1 MDVKELKDEIKKLN
15 QNLID
20 YSEND
25 FGSNLQRDWL
35 IETKSKLE
43 GIKQT
48 VEAVDKYMELANP
61 SEDYVIWQ
69 EIKNLL
75 KL

>member
-1 MDVKELKDEIKKLN
+1 MDLKKLIEKVKELQKTIKR
-15 QNLID
+15 ID
-20 YSEND
+20 SQDSVNPENS
-25 FGSNLQRDWL
+25 FSYNAELR
-35 IETKSKLE
+35 

-61 SEDYVIWQ
+61 PEDYVIWQ